1 MATKKT
7 TPIKVPQKKGSEKKG
22 SEKTVQSVVYPGGVI
37 LREKYSQEVTP
48 ALLTRFGYQNVME
61 VPHLVKVVVN
71 RGVGEAISNPKALES
86 TIEEIQLITNQKPVV
101 TKAKKSIASF
111 KLRAGMRIGCLV
123 TLRGARMYAFTAKLI
138 DIALPRIR
146 DFKGVSPRGF
156 DGRGNYTL
164 GLREQLIFPE
174 IDYDKVDKARG
185 MNVTFVTTAKTDEEA
200 RMLLESLGFPFR
212 P

>member
-1 MATKKT
+1 MATKKI
-7 TPIKVPQKKGSEKKG
+7 TPSKVHEKKG
-22 SEKTVQSVVYPGGVI
+22 PGKKVEAVAYAGGTA
-37 LREKYSQEVTP
+37 LREKYSQEVAP
-48 ALLTRFGYQNVME
+48 ALKTRFGYRNVME
-61 VPHLVKVVVN
+61 IPHLVKIVVN
-71 RGVGEAISNPKALES
+71 RGVGEAISNPKAMES
-86 TIEEIQLITNQKPVV
+86 TIEEMQLITNQKPVV

-138 DIALPRIR
+138 DVALPRIR

-185 MNVTFVTTAKTDEEA
+185 MNVTFVTTANTDEEG
-200 RMLLESLGFPFR
+200 RMLLESLGIPFR

>member
-1 MATKKT
+1 MATKKS
-7 TPIKVPQKKGSEKKG
+7 TPKGTSEKKS
-22 SEKTVQSVVYPGGVI
+22 SEKTVKAVTYAGGTA

-48 ALLTRFGYQNVME
+48 ALKTRFGYRNVME

-86 TIEEIQLITNQKPVV
+86 TIEEMQLITNQKPVV

-146 DFKGVSPRGF
+146 DFKGVNPRGF

-185 MNVTFVTTAKTDEEA
+185 MNVTFVTTANTDEEA
-200 RMLLESLGFPFR
+200 RMLLESLGIPFR